1 MEALFWMVFF
11 LPTLFNYTLFVTTEE
26 KGRTILHWCQ
36 PISGTLAFLWATAS
50 TRGKVAAS
58 ASGITGTSSCW
69 LSWEAEECFAKKL
82 FI

>member
-1 MEALFWMVFF
+1 METLFRMDFF
-11 LPTLFNYTLFVTTEE
+11 LPTLFNYTLFVTTKEE
-26 KGRTILHWCQ
+26 GRTILHWCQ
-36 PISGTLAFLWATAS
+36 PISRTLAFLWATTS

-58 ASGITGTSSCW
+58 ASEITGNSSCW